1 LSGAPRASVAI
12 DAAIEAPDTAFAG
25 IGRQSQ
31 RFRLKALAR
40 GHGISSQC
48 GDVHRFVVRRFRPV
62 KICDLTQFYSPF
74 SGGVKRYV
82 GEKVRFMRE
91 HTDDEHILIVPGER
105 DECTG
110 DDRARVYT
118 IQSPLISRTSRYR
131 VLLRLEAIERI
142 LEKERPHIIESG
154 DPYQVAWK
162 AIHSGA
168 ALGIPII
175 AFYHSHFPEAYIRT
189 VRKFL
194 GRTVTEAFMD
204 FAKRYV
210 RNLYNRFERT
220 IVPSPGLG
228 EVLVNWGVS
237 PGKIFESDLGVDTSM
252 FHPTGGPDGVRAE
265 FGVPEDATL
274 LLYVGRLAQEKNTH
288 TLFRAFERVADWY
301 GSDFHLLV
309 VGEGLQ
315 RSELGDLIRRHPSRV
330 SHLPYCGE
338 PARLAN
344 LYRAADLFV
353 HPGIQETFGLV
364 TLEAQACG
372 TPVVGIRGS
381 YMDRII
387 QNDQTLW
394 ARENTPHA
402 LAEAIVDTARAGLKA
417 DPHALHGR
425 VAAQYSWH
433 QIFTRLFDLYHE
445 VVVNYRR
452 P

>member
-1 LSGAPRASVAI
+1 
-12 DAAIEAPDTAFAG
+12 
-25 IGRQSQ
+25 
-31 RFRLKALAR
+31 
-40 GHGISSQC
+40 
-48 GDVHRFVVRRFRPV
+48 V

-91 HTDDEHILIVPGER
+91 NTDDEHILIIPGER

-110 DDRARVYT
+110 NGRARVYT

-131 VLLRLEAIERI
+131 ILLRLEAIERI
-142 LEKERPHIIESG
+142 LEKERPGIIESG

-162 AIHSGA
+162 AVHSGA
-168 ALGIPII
+168 ALGIPVV

-194 GRTVTEAFMD
+194 GTTVTEAFMD
-204 FAKRYV
+204 FSKRYV

-228 EVLVNWGVS
+228 EVLVKWGVKS
-237 PGKIFESDLGVDTSM
+237 SKIFASDLGVDTAV
-252 FHPTGGPDGVRAE
+252 FHPKADGPSGVREE
-265 FGVPEDATL
+265 FGVPMDSKF

-288 TLFRAFERVADWY
+288 TLFRAFDQVATWNGDK
-301 GSDFHLLV
+301 FHLLV

-315 RSELGDLIRRHPSRV
+315 RAELTDLMRRHPSRV

-338 PARLAN
+338 PAQLAD

-353 HPGIQETFGLV
+353 HPGVQETFGLV

-387 QNDQTLW
+387 HNDQTLW
-394 ARENTPHA
+394 ARENTPGG
-402 LAEAIVDTARAGLKA
+402 LAEAIVGTARAGLKS
-417 DPHALHGR
+417 DPLALHRR

-445 VVVNYRR
+445 VVANYRR